1 MTAPTPV
8 DGSGAM
14 FDPIAPRY
22 DLLNR
27 VISFGLDQGWR
38 RQLVAS
44 LGVRGTARVLD
55 LATGTADVAITIAQ
69 THPGATV
76 VGVDPSTGM
85 MDVGRRKLAALGLAG
100 RVTLEVGDAQHLPHP
115 DGSFDG
121 VTIAFGI
128 RNVPDRAQALR
139 EMRRVT
145 RAGGRVG
152 ILELTEPTSGL
163 LAALARVHVHYG
175 VPAIGAILS
184 GPKQYAYLR
193 RSIAAFP
200 SAEKFSAMMQEAGL
214 RIVAVERFGFGAAH
228 LFVGEP

>member
-1 MTAPTPV
+1 MSTPV

-38 RQLVAS
+38 RRLVAS
-44 LGVRGTARVLD
+44 LNIHGPARVLD

-69 THPGATV
+69 THAEVEV

-85 MDVGRRKLAALGLAG
+85 LDVGRRKVASFGLPG
-100 RVTLEVGDAQHLPHP
+100 RITLEVGDAQALSQA
-115 DGSFDG
+115 DGYFDG

-128 RNVPDRAQALR
+128 RNVPDRMKALR

-145 RAGGRVG
+145 RPGGRIG
-152 ILELTEPTSGL
+152 ILELTEPTQGL

-175 VPAIGAILS
+175 VPAIGALLS
-184 GPKQYAYLR
+184 GPKQYSYLR

-200 SAEKFSAMMQEAGL
+200 SAPQFSGMMREAGMKV
-214 RIVAVERFGFGAAH
+214 VAVEKLGFGAAH

>member
-1 MTAPTPV
+1 MNAPTPV

-38 RQLVAS
+38 RRLVAS
-44 LGVRGTARVLD
+44 LGINGPARVLD

-69 THPGATV
+69 THREAEV

-85 MDVGRRKLAALGLAG
+85 LEVGRRKVASFGLPG
-100 RVTLEVGDAQHLPHP
+100 RVSLEVGDAQALTYA

-121 VTIAFGI
+121 ITIAFGI
-128 RNVPDRAQALR
+128 RNVPDRAKALR
-139 EMRRVT
+139 EMKRVT
-145 RAGGRVG
+145 RAGGHIG
-152 ILELTEPTSGL
+152 ILELTEPTQGV
-163 LAALARVHVHYG
+163 LAALARIHVHYG
-175 VPAIGAILS
+175 VPAIGALLS
-184 GPKQYAYLR
+184 GPKQYSYLR

-200 SAEKFSAMMQEAGL
+200 SAPAFAEMMREAGL
-214 RIVAVERFGFGAAH
+214 KVVAVEKLGFGAAH
-228 LFVGEP
+228 LFVGTP